1 MYFVSICPINVLD
14 ILNIVGSNIGN
25 SNLVLIGDMCCSRG
39 GGGDCCFLGTFISSN
54 LIKTKAGKWFI
65 KIWQKNQVE
74 SWGGGGIYLHHLS
87 STSHQLR
94 RRGNLS
100 SSPVFNL
107 LPAEEEGN
115 LSSFPVFNLLP
126 AEEEGKFIFIPCIQ
140 SLTSWWGWQKVIFIP
155 CV

>member
-1 MYFVSICPINVLD
+1 MVTLKNKIKWPTIKFKIIYWLIPLLTPVSCHWIVPLIACMYRCFPHMFPEIFFMFFVSICPINVLD

-74 SWGGGGIYLHHLS
+74 S
-87 STSHQLR
+87 
-94 RRGNLS
+94 
-100 SSPVFNL
+100 
-107 LPAEEEGN
+107 
-115 LSSFPVFNLLP
+115 
-126 AEEEGKFIFIPCIQ
+126 
-140 SLTSWWGWQKVIFIP
+140 
-155 CV
+155 